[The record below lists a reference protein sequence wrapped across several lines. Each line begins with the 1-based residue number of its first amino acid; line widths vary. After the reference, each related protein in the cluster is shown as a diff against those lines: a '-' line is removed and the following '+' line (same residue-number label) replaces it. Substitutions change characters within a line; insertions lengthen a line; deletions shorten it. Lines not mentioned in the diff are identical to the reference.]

1 MNNEELKSNLL
12 SGEHWMRL
20 VFMIL
25 FAVLLYVAA
34 IVMSFLVIVLFVF
47 ALVTGRANANLRQ
60 LGDTLS
66 QFIYAVLRFLTYNT
80 DDKPFPFAPW
90 PTAEPIVEPEVVETP
105 VVVEPAPV
113 AETKPKAAKPKKPKA
128 EPKVDTEPKAPDAED
143 DK

>member
-1 MNNEELKSNLL
+1 MNNEDLKSNLL
-12 SGEHWMRL
+12 SKEHWLRL

-34 IVMSFLVIVLFVF
+34 IVMSFLVIVLFIF

-80 DDKPFPFAPW
+80 DAKPFPFAPW
-90 PTAEPIVEPEVVETP
+90 PIAAPIEDEVVETP
-105 VVVEPAPV
+105 VAEPVAPVVVEPKV
-113 AETKPKAAKPKKPKA
+113 TKPKKTKPAA
-128 EPKVDTEPKAPDAED
+128 EPKATDTED
-143 DK
+143 DQQL